1 MRSLGV
7 VLALLMVGCG
17 DSSPTDPVLPLDI
30 REPVTLSFGTERQLN
45 SSLKVSFAQLVEDSR
60 CPQSVVCVWQGN
72 GAIRLDVTTPA
83 GFQPV
88 KLNTV
93 GHEPF
98 PNQATALGW
107 TFTLLKLEPERK
119 TPDPVPPL
127 LYRATIQVTRAQ
139 G

>member
-1 MRSLGV
+1 MRSLGA
-7 VLALLMVGCG
+7 VLALLMLGCS

-30 REPVTLSFGTERQLN
+30 REPVTLTFGTERQLN
-45 SSLKVSFAQLVEDSR
+45 DDLKLSFAQLVEDSR
-60 CPQSVVCVWQGN
+60 CPQTVVCVWQGN
-72 GAIRLDVTTPA
+72 GAIRLDVTTRA

-93 GHEPF
+93 GSTDMPST
-98 PNQATALGW
+98 ASALGW

-127 LYRATIQVTRAQ
+127 QYRATIQVTR
-139 G
+139 GG